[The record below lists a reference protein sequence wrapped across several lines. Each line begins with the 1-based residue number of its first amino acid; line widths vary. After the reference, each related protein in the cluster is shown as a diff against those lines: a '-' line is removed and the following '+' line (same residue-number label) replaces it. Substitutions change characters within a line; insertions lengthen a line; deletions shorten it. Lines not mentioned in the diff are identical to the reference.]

1 MGWVREEGSKGIN
14 IGKNGT
20 KSYVQDGR
28 FQESQVAKCASG
40 MKRLE
45 ENVECKDRTAHAP
58 AIVYHNEVQV
68 G

>member
-1 MGWVREEGSKGIN
+1 
-14 IGKNGT
+14 
-20 KSYVQDGR
+20 
-28 FQESQVAKCASG
+28 

-58 AIVYHNEVQV
+58 AIVYHSEDVMGEVKLGNEEA